1 MRNRDKINEI
11 LKNYDDNTAVAR
23 LNIAAVICDELKK
36 YGNDLVI
43 VGGSAVEFYSAASYM
58 TRDVDFIPRDIEG
71 LKETMVELGFKN
83 DGNAIWYHPDAA
95 IVIEF
100 PKGPLDGSYDKVC
113 IVETPYG
120 NVNII
125 GIEDIIIDRACGVQ
139 YWNDSSEWTKYLLMA
154 HFENIDFEYLKK
166 RAAEACCE
174 QVLEKIIEDVKKDL
188 NLR

>member
-83 DGNAIWYHPDAA
+83 DGNAFWYHTDAA
-95 IVIEF
+95 IVI
-100 PKGPLDGSYDKVC
+100 
-113 IVETPYG
+113 
-120 NVNII
+120 
-125 GIEDIIIDRACGVQ
+125 
-139 YWNDSSEWTKYLLMA
+139 
-154 HFENIDFEYLKK
+154 
-166 RAAEACCE
+166 
-174 QVLEKIIEDVKKDL
+174 
-188 NLR
+188 